1 LGMIQ
6 GEEKEKGKDWREDER
21 RMKKFKGRGKEMR
34 KIQREGKGEGKDS
47 REGERIVEKF
57 KGRGKRGE
65 RCKGSQNTWGNA
77 GFEEFLGWTK
87 RKVLD
92 RL

>member
-1 LGMIQ
+1 MKEREWFGFGYDSRG
-6 GEEKEKGKDWREDER
+6 GERKRKRLEGRRKENE
-21 RMKKFKGRGKEMR
+21 